1 MTSKGQLEKDLA
13 DAKQEIYTLKNQLV
27 ECSQNVRDKN
37 REIAVAL
44 KPQPLPHAARVATLA
59 VVFILEQ
66 HAEVM
71 ATDVGAGVAAYQR
84 AVQRA
89 GDLRRL
95 AEIPWEHRDAAD
107 ELDQDARALYNEL
120 TT

>member
-1 MTSKGQLEKDLA
+1 MPDAEFTFELENVSDDLI
-13 DAKQEIYTLKNQLV
+13 DLV
-27 ECSQNVRDKN
+27 FGERRPHMH
-37 REIAVAL
+37 REITAAL